1 MNSTNQPLF
10 ETKAVSKAT
19 DQLMSATTE
28 QTITSLEVAELT
40 GKQHK
45 NVLADI
51 RNILSQLDENAQ
63 LNFQLGSY
71 KDTQNQERPM
81 FNITKEGCLC
91 LVSGYDANLRMKI
104 INRWKELELQAQP
117 LLPKTFGEALI
128 LAGQQQLQIE
138 AQQKTIAE
146 QHSTITVM
154 TPKADYFDGL
164 VERKL
169 LLNFRDT
176 AKEFGMGQNEL
187 IKWLVTNH
195 FLFRDQNKKLK
206 PYNEHVVDGLF
217 EVKEW
222 KNGKVAGNQTLIT
235 VKGRETFRLLLNK

>member
-1 MNSTNQPLF
+1 M
-10 ETKAVSKAT
+10 VT
-19 DQLMSATTE
+19 DEGVAE

-40 GKQHK
+40 GKRHDH
-45 NVLADI
+45 VVRDI
-51 RNILSQLDENAQ
+51 RNLLDKGVNAP
-63 LNFQLGSY
+63 NFGEVKY
-71 KDTQNQERPM
+71 KDAKGEERPM
-81 FNITKEGCLC
+81 FKLTKKGCLI
-91 LVSGYDANLRMKI
+91 LASGYDALLREKI
-104 INRWKELELQAQP
+104 IDRWEELELQAQP
-117 LLPKTFGEALI
+117 HLPKTFGEALI

-187 IKWLVTNH
+187 IKWLMSNH

-206 PYNEHVVDGLF
+206 PYNEHVADGLF

>member
-1 MNSTNQPLF
+1 MSNINKPLF
-10 ETKAVSKAT
+10 EAKAVSKAT
-19 DQLMSATTE
+19 DQLMSVQTE

-40 GKQHK
+40 GKNHK
-45 NVLADI
+45 EVLRDI
-51 RNILSQLDENAQ
+51 RNIISQMDEINQ
-63 LNFQLGSY
+63 RNFAPVKY
-71 KDTQNQERPM
+71 KDAKGEERPM
-81 FNITKEGCLC
+81 FNLTKEGCLC

-117 LLPKTFGEALI
+117 HLPKTFGEALI

-138 AQQKTIAE
+138 AQQKTITE

-154 TPKADYFDGL
+154 KPKADYFDGL

-187 IKWLVTNH
+187 IKWLMTNH

-206 PYNEHVVDGLF
+206 AYNEHVADGLF

>member
-1 MNSTNQPLF
+1 MNSTNQSLF

-40 GKQHK
+40 GKNHK
-45 NVLADI
+45 EVLRDI
-51 RNILSQLDENAQ
+51 RNILSQLEDGAER
-63 LNFQLGSY
+63 NFALSEY
-71 KDTQNQERPM
+71 KDSTGRTLPCYRL
-81 FNITKEGCLC
+81 TKEGCLC

>member
-1 MNSTNQPLF
+1 MSNINKPLF

-19 DQLMSATTE
+19 DQLMSIQTE
-28 QTITSLEVAELT
+28 LTITSLEVAELT
-40 GKQHK
+40 GKRHDH
-45 NVLADI
+45 VMRDI
-51 RNILSQLDENAQ
+51 RNIISQLDEISRP
-63 LNFQLGSY
+63 NFGESTY
-71 KDTQNQERPM
+71 TSDRGKEYPI
-81 FNITKEGCLC
+81 FNLTKEGCLC

-104 INRWKELELQAQP
+104 INRWKELELQARP
-117 LLPKTFGEALI
+117 HLPKTFGEALI

-154 TPKADYFDGL
+154 KPKSDYFDGL

-187 IKWLVTNH
+187 IKWLMTNH

>member
-1 MNSTNQPLF
+1 MYNNNQPLF

-19 DQLMSATTE
+19 DQLMSVQTE

-40 GKQHK
+40 GKEHK
-45 NVLADI
+45 NIIRDI
-51 RNILSQLDENAQ
+51 RNIIAQMDEINQ
-63 LNFQLGSY
+63 RNFEPISY
-71 KDTQNQERPM
+71 TDSRNREQACYRL
-81 FNITKEGCLC
+81 TKEGCLC

-117 LLPKTFGEALI
+117 HLPKTFGEALI

-187 IKWLVTNH
+187 IKWLMDNH

-206 PYNEHVVDGLF
+206 AYNEHVVDGLF

>member
-1 MNSTNQPLF
+1 MVNIEKYEGYPITF
-10 ETKAVSKAT
+10 EKKNGKMMVNATQMAKAFGHGKEPKYWLAT
-19 DQLMSATTE
+19 QAAKDFINALSEARNLALADLQQVTYGDGGGTWFHEDVALEYARWLSPKFAIWCNDHIKELLTTGS
-28 QTITSLEVAELT
+28 TSLNLPTDYLSALKALVKSEEE
-40 GKQHK
+40 KQA
-45 NVLADI
+45 VTL
-51 RNILSQLDENAQ
+51 EN
-63 LNFQLGSY
+63 
-71 KDTQNQERPM
+71 K
-81 FNITKEGCLC
+81 
-91 LVSGYDANLRMKI
+91 VMK
-104 INRWKELELQAQP
+104 
-117 LLPKTFGEALI
+117 
-128 LAGQQQLQIE
+128 
-138 AQQKTIAE
+138 
-146 QHSTITVM
+146 
-154 TPKADYFDGL
+154 PKADYFDGL

-187 IKWLVTNH
+187 IKWLMDNH

>member
-1 MNSTNQPLF
+1 MANIETYEGFPITF
-10 ETKAVSKAT
+10 ENKDGKMMVNATQMAKAFGKKPSDWLRTEQANRIINAVSASQKCEPNNLVVVINGGDDYGTWMHEDVALPFAQWLSPEFYIWCN
-19 DQLMSATTE
+19 DHIKELLTTGS
-28 QTITSLEVAELT
+28 TSLNLPTDYLSALKALVKSEEE
-40 GKQHK
+40 KQT
-45 NVLADI
+45 LA
-51 RNILSQLDENAQ
+51 LEN
-63 LNFQLGSY
+63 
-71 KDTQNQERPM
+71 K
-81 FNITKEGCLC
+81 
-91 LVSGYDANLRMKI
+91 VMK
-104 INRWKELELQAQP
+104 
-117 LLPKTFGEALI
+117 
-128 LAGQQQLQIE
+128 
-138 AQQKTIAE
+138 
-146 QHSTITVM
+146 
-154 TPKADYFDGL
+154 PKADYFDGL

-222 KNGKVAGNQTLIT
+222 KSGKVAGNQTLIT